1 MLLRT
6 PTRRGPPTFPT
17 TLEDAVTDD
26 RPPLIDLCGIVFDAE
41 CWEAYLR
48 GFADG
53 SPDYLRVFAG
63 RFALMTGLDA
73 AELVRLAEADPHGA
87 VDALVATKAFGTDID
102 VHAEAL
108 ARDDVRMQVIV
119 GLTAPLPSGGTVNDR
134 VAGFAAR
141 HPERL
146 QAWAGLSLGGWE
158 DRPGSDS
165 AAAELRRCV
174 EDLGMRGA
182 ALSHFIEAAD
192 PLGEESRA
200 VYAEAER
207 LDVPIWIHTGHNL
220 STHVPL
226 DVCTWREL
234 DAIARDYP
242 RLRIVAGHGGWPWI
256 PEMISV
262 CQRHAN
268 VYLEFSSFRPVQ
280 MGQAGSGWEPLLAHG
295 TSTIRSKV
303 LFGSIDWIHAMTP
316 RELADEVQDLPISP
330 RVARAWLHDNAARM
344 LRLDSASLIAGP
356 AR

>member
-1 MLLRT
+1 M
-6 PTRRGPPTFPT
+6 
-17 TLEDAVTDD
+17 TDD

-41 CWEAYLR
+41 SWEAYLR

-53 SPDYLRVFAG
+53 SPDYLRIFAA
-63 RFALMTGLDA
+63 RFAAITGLDA
-73 AELVRLAEADPHGA
+73 VDLVHLAETEPHAA
-87 VDALVATKAFGTDID
+87 VDALVATEAFGTDVD
-102 VHAEAL
+102 EHASAL

-119 GLTAPLPSGGTVNDR
+119 GLTTPLPSGGTVNDR
-134 VAGFAAR
+134 VAGFAVR

-146 QAWAGLSLGGWE
+146 QAWAGLTLGGP
-158 DRPGSDS
+158 DADTGS

-182 ALSHFIEAAD
+182 AISHFIEGAD
-192 PLGEESRA
+192 PLGDASRA

-207 LDVPIWIHTGHNL
+207 LDVPVWIHTGHNL
-220 STHVPL
+220 STRVPL

-234 DAIARDYP
+234 DAIARAHP

-256 PEMISV
+256 PEMVSV
-262 CQRHAN
+262 CQRHPN

-303 LFGSIDWIHAMTP
+303 LFGSIDWVHGMTP
-316 RELADEVQDLPISP
+316 RELADEVEALPISP

-344 LRLDSASLIAGP
+344 LRLDPSPVSGA